1 MDTDKNY
8 QIFLTHLQSSLADM
22 SFIRLNLSDKRNK
35 KEELKSVGIKPV
47 QIKKGLMLSFVYR
60 YPTRD
65 LTKNYTFEEALEAI
79 KDLIEKSFV
88 QAELQTSQQAWH
100 LVKYKND
107 TSKLIKNEPA
117 LAQTPNLQH
126 DKQKNRMIEPVSGGY
141 LEALGLVDA
150 QGKVK
155 PSMNDKFRQI
165 NKYIEIVDTMLRS
178 INIEGPFRVV
188 DMGSGKGYLT
198 FALYDYLVHTRKVD
212 AHLTGIE
219 FRSELAIA
227 CNSIAKKCNFEN
239 IVFEQGIIKDTVVE
253 DVHMLIAL
261 HACDTATDE
270 AIFKGISA
278 GAKVILCAPCCH
290 KQIRQQVK
298 PGNILSLIS
307 RHGILLERQAEILTD
322 AIRAR
327 ILEAYGYKTKVFEFI
342 STEHT
347 PKNVMIAGVLQEQ
360 AAVPDPLVLE
370 EVKQLKN
377 LHGVEYHALERM
389 LGLA

>member
-1 MDTDKNY
+1 MDNDKNY
-8 QIFLTHLQSSLADM
+8 QAFLAHLQSSLADM
-22 SFIRLNLSDKRNK
+22 SFIKLNLSDKRNK
-35 KEELKSVGIKPV
+35 KEELKSVSIKPV

-79 KDLIEKSFV
+79 KDLIEKSLI
-88 QAELQTSQQAWH
+88 QAELQTSQQVWH

-107 TSKLIKNEPA
+107 TSKLIKNEPPTV
-117 LAQTPNLQH
+117 QVQNLQH
-126 DKQKNRMIEPVSGGY
+126 DKQKVRMIEPVSGGY
-141 LEALGLVDA
+141 LEALGLVDSL
-150 QGKVK
+150 GKVK

-178 INIEGPFRVV
+178 IQIEGPFKVV

-198 FALYDYLVHTRKVD
+198 FALYDYLINTRKVE
-212 AHLTGIE
+212 AHVTGVE
-219 FRSELAIA
+219 FRSELVIA
-227 CNSIAKKCNFEN
+227 CNSIAKKCGFED
-239 IVFEQGIIKDTVVE
+239 IVFEQGIIKDTPVE

-278 GAKVILCAPCCH
+278 KAKVILCAPCCH
-290 KQIRQQVK
+290 KQIRQQLK
-298 PGNILSLIS
+298 PTNILSLIS
-307 RHGILLERQAEILTD
+307 RHGILLERQAEMLTD

-327 ILEAYGYKTKVFEFI
+327 ILEAYAYKTKVFEFI

-347 PKNVMIAGVLQEQ
+347 PKNVMIAGVLHQSDSE
-360 AAVPDPLVLE
+360 PDQSALE
-370 EVKQLKN
+370 EVKQLK
-377 LHGVEYHALERM
+377 LMHGVEYHALEKM
-389 LGLA
+389 LGLM